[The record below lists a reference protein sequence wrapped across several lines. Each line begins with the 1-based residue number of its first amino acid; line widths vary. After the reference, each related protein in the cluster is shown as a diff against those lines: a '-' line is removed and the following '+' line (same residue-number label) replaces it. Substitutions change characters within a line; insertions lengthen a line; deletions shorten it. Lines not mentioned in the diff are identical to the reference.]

1 MISNGKVNPNY
12 VNRIFDIKINKK
24 DEYIMEVSFIFMTNN
39 YDEYN
44 LILGIYSQGT
54 TNVSNVEIYSYK

>member
-12 VNRIFDIKINKK
+12 VNGIFDIKINKK